1 MIDRVEP
8 DVPIVKKVKRK
19 EPENNSQR
27 VGHNGAVEICL
38 DSGFK
43 FCASAGR
50 RFVRLGENVN
60 FAPLKLKP

>member
-27 VGHNGAVEICL
+27 VGHNGAVENM
-38 DSGFK
+38 S
-43 FCASAGR
+43 
-50 RFVRLGENVN
+50 
-60 FAPLKLKP
+60 